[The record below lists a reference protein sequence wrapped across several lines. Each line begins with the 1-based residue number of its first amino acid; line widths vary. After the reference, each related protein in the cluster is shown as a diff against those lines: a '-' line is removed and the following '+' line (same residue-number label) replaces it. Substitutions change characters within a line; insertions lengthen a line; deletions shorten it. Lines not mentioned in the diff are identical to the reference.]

1 LINSLSLQEAKDS
14 SEVENI
20 ITTHDELYKSQV
32 DKHFSS
38 KEAKEVENYREALLF

>member
-1 LINSLSLQEAKDS
+1 MINSLSLQEAKDS

-32 DKHFSS
+32 DKDFSS